1 MANIARQNVFA
12 DPLDDL
18 FRGFFVR
25 PLAFENNALPQF
37 RMDVAE
43 NENAYRVKADLPGV
57 KKEDIAVT
65 VEGDTVTVTAEVRAE
80 KEARNGERVLRTER
94 YTGKLARSF
103 SLGQEVDE
111 ANAEAR
117 FVDGVLDLVL
127 PKKAA
132 ASRKRLT
139 IN

>member
-1 MANIARQNVFA
+1 MANIARQSLYT
-12 DPLDDL
+12 DPLEDL

-25 PLAFENNALPQF
+25 PLSFETPALPQF

-43 NENAYRVKADLPGV
+43 NENAFRVKADLPGV

-65 VEGDTVTVTAEVRAE
+65 VEGDTVTVSAEVRAE
-80 KEARNGERVLRTER
+80 KEVRNGERVLRAER
-94 YTGKLARSF
+94 HAGKLARSF
-103 SLGQEVDE
+103 SLGQDVDE
-111 ANAEAR
+111 TGADAR
-117 FVDGVLDLVL
+117 LVDGVLELVL

-132 ASRKRLT
+132 VSRKRLT

>member
-1 MANIARQNVFA
+1 MANSARQSVFG

-25 PLAFENNALPQF
+25 PLAFENPALPQF
-37 RMDVAE
+37 RVDISE

-57 KKEDIAVT
+57 KKDDIAVT
-65 VEGDTVTVTAEVRAE
+65 VEGDTVTVSAEVRTE

-94 YTGKLARSF
+94 YAGKLARSF
-103 SLGQEVDE
+103 SLGQDVDE
-111 ANAEAR
+111 AGAEAR
-117 FVDGVLDLVL
+117 FADGVLELVL

-132 ASRKRLT
+132 ATRKRLT

>member
-1 MANIARQNVFA
+1 MASSARQSLYA
-12 DPLDDL
+12 DPLEDL

-25 PLAFENNALPQF
+25 PLSFETPALPQF

-43 NENAYRVKADLPGV
+43 NENAFRVKANLPGV

-65 VEGDTVTVTAEVRAE
+65 VEGDTVTVSAEVRAE
-80 KEARNGERVLRTER
+80 KEASNGERVLRSER
-94 YTGKLARSF
+94 RAGKLARSF

-111 ANAEAR
+111 SGAEAR
-117 FVDGVLDLVL
+117 LVDGVLELVL

-139 IN
+139 VN